1 MALPCGQ
8 YVAWDTETTGIPKTR
23 VRPTKENLSKFDDA
37 RIVSLSAV
45 KFSSR
50 GREIDTFNRI
60 IKPIGYQVGATH
72 IHGIT
77 HEYAEEHGVPFKTA
91 FREFIEFIGDRCNI
105 LCAHNS
111 LFDEG
116 IIGHELLRIGLDP
129 NKDFLDKYIFNC
141 THEMYKKRFLSP
153 IKLTNLYKDIFGKEF
168 DNAHNSLADA
178 RACGQVYPYLLGQGE
193 RVLKPLPIKKVI
205 IKASDVSTA
214 IGCGFKKPQEL
225 VSELWKRYSPQ
236 TFEGKTKEEEA
247 LLVLNSLESTKK
259 ILADAENFK
268 SETSIDVQQET
279 RKLFHQI
286 EHSGLLPQQ
295 MLQAK
300 DHIRKTLYTNHG
312 TRNEKKTAQT
322 DKMAASLHEDETFY
336 KYDICVIEGTL
347 YQIVGRLDRIQMN
360 EDGSRMLVEIKNRAN
375 GFFNR
380 VRDYE
385 EVQCRVY
392 LEMLGDV
399 EYCRLVET
407 YEGESKSYLLQRD
420 YPKWKE
426 EILPKLNNFC
436 EHFHSL
442 LSSV

>member
-1 MALPCGQ
+1 
-8 YVAWDTETTGIPKTR
+8 
-23 VRPTKENLSKFDDA
+23 
-37 RIVSLSAV
+37 
-45 KFSSR
+45 
-50 GREIDTFNRI
+50 
-60 IKPIGYQVGATH
+60 
-72 IHGIT
+72 
-77 HEYAEEHGVPFKTA
+77 
-91 FREFIEFIGDRCNI
+91 
-105 LCAHNS
+105 
-111 LFDEG
+111 
-116 IIGHELLRIGLDP
+116 
-129 NKDFLDKYIFNC
+129 
-141 THEMYKKRFLSP
+141 
-153 IKLTNLYKDIFGKEF
+153 
-168 DNAHNSLADA
+168 
-178 RACGQVYPYLLGQGE
+178 
-193 RVLKPLPIKKVI
+193 VI

>member
-8 YVAWDTETTGIPKTR
+8 YVAWDTETCGIPKTR
-23 VRPTKENLSKFDDA
+23 VRPIRENLSKFDDA

-91 FREFIEFIGDRCNI
+91 FQEFIEFIGDRCNI

-178 RACGQVYPYLLGQGE
+178 RACGQVYPYLMGNTKRE
-193 RVLKPLPIKKVI
+193 LKPLPIKKVI

-295 MLQAK
+295 MVQAK